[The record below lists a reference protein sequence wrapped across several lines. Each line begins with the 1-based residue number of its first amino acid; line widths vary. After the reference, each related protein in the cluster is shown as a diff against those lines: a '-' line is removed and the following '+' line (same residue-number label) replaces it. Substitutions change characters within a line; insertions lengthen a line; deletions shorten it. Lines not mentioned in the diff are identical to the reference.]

1 MGALG
6 GGGGLMKAW
15 FDCLIG
21 ANLNIVACLTAKE
34 NKLQDFYGFKMIR
47 KINWHCWQI
56 MCTRWRLLLPPGAW
70 HFLTLMCWVMWPG
83 MVVFIPIYYSELL
96 EGLEVVHYGSCRV
109 FVSYSKHLLFLST
122 AVSSGSGNMRI
133 RGRQF
138 FLQSILVEFESQNGS
153 MLHTMNPCPNLILCH
168 ET

>member
-34 NKLQDFYGFKMIR
+34 NKLQDFYEFKMIW

-83 MVVFIPIYYSELL
+83 MVVFIPIYYLELL

-109 FVSYSKHLLFLST
+109 FVSYSKHLSWVLQFLVVQAIWGLGVVNFSCNHFWSNLSPKMEQCS
-122 AVSSGSGNMRI
+122 AMKPNA
-133 RGRQF
+133 
-138 FLQSILVEFESQNGS
+138 LV
-153 MLHTMNPCPNLILCH
+153 
-168 ET
+168 